1 MSHEDISDDD
11 EEIKSSDI
19 EKFRNLVGIK
29 QPVQEN
35 CIYIYKIIIYKQKMM
50 F

>member
-29 QPVQEN
+29 QPIQEN
-35 CIYIYKIIIYKQKMM
+35 CIYIYIYIKL
-50 F
+50 

>member
-29 QPVQEN
+29 
-35 CIYIYKIIIYKQKMM
+35 
-50 F
+50 